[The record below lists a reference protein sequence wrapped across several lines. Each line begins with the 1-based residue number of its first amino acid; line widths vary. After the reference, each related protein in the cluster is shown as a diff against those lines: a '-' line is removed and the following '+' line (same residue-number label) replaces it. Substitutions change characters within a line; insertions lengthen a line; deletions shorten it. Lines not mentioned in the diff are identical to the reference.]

1 MFAHHIR
8 NAWMLVPTDHA
19 ERLPILT
26 NVPREL
32 AFQPRDDKPFRLT
45 SIRRDGA
52 KPRHKLLAPDNIQNG
67 GSKMRITLIIGAA
80 LAVSA
85 CGSNGGNTTA
95 SDANLATSGN
105 MAMDPMMNGTGNM
118 AMDPMMN
125 GGNMAM
131 DPMMNGTANTLDPA
145 TQNMIKQD
153 MNTNSPDTNLANGM

>member
-1 MFAHHIR
+1 
-8 NAWMLVPTDHA
+8 
-19 ERLPILT
+19 
-26 NVPREL
+26 
-32 AFQPRDDKPFRLT
+32 
-45 SIRRDGA
+45 
-52 KPRHKLLAPDNIQNG
+52 
-67 GSKMRITLIIGAA
+67 MRITLIIGAA

-95 SDANLATSGN
+95 SDANLAISGN

-131 DPMMNGTANTLDPA
+131 DPMMNGTASTLDPA

-153 MNTNSPDTNLANGM
+153 INTNSPDTNLANGM